1 MSIKKERDI
10 PSLSVYSDSLAK
22 TCAQAIQKVQVL
34 QCLIFSI
41 AFFSSFRAHF
51 MPVTFHKSKHMT
63 G

>member
-34 QCLIFSI
+34 ECLIFSI
-41 AFFSSFRAHF
+41 AFFRVSGHTLCR
-51 MPVTFHKSKHMT
+51 
-63 G
+63 